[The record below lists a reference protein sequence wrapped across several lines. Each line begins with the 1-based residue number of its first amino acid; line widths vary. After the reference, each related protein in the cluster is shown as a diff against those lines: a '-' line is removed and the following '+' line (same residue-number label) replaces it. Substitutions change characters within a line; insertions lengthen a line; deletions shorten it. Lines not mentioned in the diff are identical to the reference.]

1 MPNVLP
7 ASDSQPRPPGR
18 LFVISAPSGAGKTT
32 ISARLR
38 ESGLV
43 RVSVSHTTRPPREG
57 ETHGAQYFFVSREEF
72 LQMREADEFLE
83 HAEVFG
89 HLYGTVGKWVHKQ
102 LAKHVNILLEIDVQG
117 ARQVKQKMEAAE
129 LIFIRPPSLDA
140 LAERLKKRGKDSPET
155 VARRLAAAEEE
166 ISHTDEYDH
175 VIIND
180 DLDRAVEDIRKIM
193 QHQHRQV

>member
-1 MPNVLP
+1 
-7 ASDSQPRPPGR
+7 
-18 LFVISAPSGAGKTT
+18 
-32 ISARLR
+32 
-38 ESGLV
+38 
-43 RVSVSHTTRPPREG
+43 
-57 ETHGAQYFFVSREEF
+57 
-72 LQMREADEFLE
+72 MREADEFLE